1 VFSSYSHLVAMLN
14 DGWKIEPPVYVRP
27 RRCSRSKQ
35 EHTYHF
41 TVWNGEKL
49 TLVSVHDC
57 PEMEKFLAD
66 NQLVIDRL

>member
-1 VFSSYSHLVAMLN
+1 VFSSYSHLVAMLD

-27 RRCSRSKQ
+27 RRCSRSKR

-41 TVWNGEKL
+41 TVWNGKKL
-49 TLVSVHDC
+49 TLVSVYDC
-57 PEMEKFLAD
+57 PELEEFLAD